1 MFLEIG
7 FRKQLTKSLKSPC
20 GEVSLLVILKAW
32 KRVTLLQTNCFI
44 RDLQRIQ
51 IKNTFILQSILHGC
65 FYNRNKV
72 ARQTLIKSKYQM

>member
-44 RDLQRIQ
+44 RDLQRIL
-51 IKNTFILQSILHGC
+51 ITVLVVLKLRTHLFCKAFFMVAFIIG
-65 FYNRNKV
+65 
-72 ARQTLIKSKYQM
+72 TKSHDKH